1 MVNKFNFKQPKSL
14 VAVVGK
20 SQEEIVF
27 SFSELRPY
35 SFGVVYSHGKI

>member
-1 MVNKFNFKQPKSL
+1 MVKKFNFKQPKPL

-20 SQEEIVF
+20 SQEKIVF